1 MFKKEMKSTIMY
13 AVSQDILSLAT
24 KKGYNGAPILSICA
38 DSIEKLIPLQQWCG
52 NLGYTSKIISNE
64 SDEHNKPKALKSDIE
79 YCLFIVFGEDTFN
92 ENYYDLL

>member
-1 MFKKEMKSTIMY
+1 MKSTIMF

-24 KKGYNGAPILSICA
+24 KEGYNGAPILSICA
-38 DSIEKLIPLQQWCG
+38 DTRDKLEPMREWCS

-64 SDEHNKPKALKSDIE
+64 YNECTKPKALKVDIE

-92 ENYYDLL
+92 EDYYQLL